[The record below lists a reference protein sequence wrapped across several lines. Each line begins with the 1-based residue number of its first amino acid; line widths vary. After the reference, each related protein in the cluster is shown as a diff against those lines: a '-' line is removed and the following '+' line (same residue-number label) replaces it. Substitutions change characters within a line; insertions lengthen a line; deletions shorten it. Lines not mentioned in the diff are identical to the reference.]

1 MKREWRLFLVAVQ
14 FLTRLPTPRLDDL
27 PPAWLARSG
36 KYFPLVGG
44 LVGGLSALAL
54 LGAHAVWPSGPLPA
68 LLAVAVALVLTG
80 ALHEDGLADTADGFG
95 GGRSPAQRLAI
106 MKDPRLGTYGALT
119 LGLAVAGKVAALSVM
134 PAQLAA
140 AGLVCAHVGARTA
153 AVWTMSLLPYAT
165 DHAASKVDASQR
177 VLRPWELAL
186 TLAFALAPSLLLM
199 PSAIGIVCVAAGAL
213 AAFLLSRTS
222 ARRIGGHTGDILG
235 AVEQAYGLVFL
246 LVLSGLSAARRIAA

>member
-1 MKREWRLFLVAVQ
+1 MLGEWRLFLVAVQ

-54 LGAHAVWPSGPLPA
+54 LGAHAIWRSGPLPA
-68 LLAVAVALVLTG
+68 LLAVAVGLFLTG

-95 GGRSPAQRLAI
+95 GGRSPEQRLAI

-153 AVWTMSLLPYAT
+153 AVWTMSLLPYAA
-165 DHAASKVDASQR
+165 DPAASKVDASR
-177 VLRPWELAL
+177 RALRPWELAL
-186 TLAFALAPSLLLM
+186 TLAFALAPTLLLM
-199 PSAIGIVCVAAGAL
+199 PCAIGIVCLAAGAL
-213 AAFLLSRTS
+213 AAVLLGRAS
-222 ARRIGGHTGDILG
+222 ARRIGGHTGDVLG
-235 AVEQAYGLVFL
+235 AVEQAYELVFL
-246 LVLSGLSAARRIAA
+246 LLLSALSAAGRLA